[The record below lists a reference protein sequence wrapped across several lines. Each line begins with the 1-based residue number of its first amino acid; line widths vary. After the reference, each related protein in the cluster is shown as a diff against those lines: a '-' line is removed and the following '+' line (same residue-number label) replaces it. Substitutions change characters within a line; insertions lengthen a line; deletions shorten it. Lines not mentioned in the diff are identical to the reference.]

1 MLEKQLKKFE
11 QDRNL
16 CVAYTWAGVLQVGG
30 NIQPSIEFSL
40 SGDIYK
46 EALTQGYVSH
56 MITLMVKKECFDK
69 IGRFDTQFNNSDD
82 DDICLRLAKE
92 YHFGL
97 TPEILA
103 IIHNNHSNKRVT
115 GDVND
120 LAKMSL
126 KLFNKHKKEILRVC
140 GNSVMANHY
149 INCGKYFILAHRFK
163 KARKLFSQSFYFAP
177 SLRSAIYYLVS
188 MVPFLGLLIH
198 AVRKLKIGYLIKK
211 II

>member
-1 MLEKQLKKFE
+1 
-11 QDRNL
+11 
-16 CVAYTWAGVLQVGG
+16 
-30 NIQPSIEFSL
+30 
-40 SGDIYK
+40 
-46 EALTQGYVSH
+46 

-120 LAKMSL
+120 FAKMLL
-126 KLFNKHKKEILRVC
+126 KLFNKHKEEIIRVC

-149 INCGKYFILAHRFK
+149 IKCGKYSILAYQFK
-163 KARKLFSQSFYFAP
+163 EARKL
-177 SLRSAIYYLVS
+177 
-188 MVPFLGLLIH
+188 
-198 AVRKLKIGYLIKK
+198 
-211 II
+211 